1 MSVNEKLTF
10 LTLGSSVLC
19 WPPMAQLGHTSKR
32 TTAKNNKLTQKQNDF
47 SSFTFRSFNC
57 WSPFWH
63 VLFTSPHRKMD
74 PLYFFIR
81 YTMECGVKNLFN
93 IRRNVAH
100 KPIATIAKIIWPNQI
115 IMLWN
120 GFPSFLFHPLSI
132 VHRFDSRHIEK
143 RHRKK
148 ETYIIKC
155 VLNYFNLP
163 LTRGRFSVVIAQT
176 QQHSPDR
183 WNLKN
188 LFLSI
193 MDSVIKNHDSLI
205 IDRIKSTVKGFQIWK
220 IYLSFVYRTSP
231 QVFKRFRWCFI
242 LDWLLHV
249 SVVCGE
255 VWSKDKMLRWSEC
268 QREA

>member
-1 MSVNEKLTF
+1 
-10 LTLGSSVLC
+10 
-19 WPPMAQLGHTSKR
+19 
-32 TTAKNNKLTQKQNDF
+32 
-47 SSFTFRSFNC
+47 
-57 WSPFWH
+57 
-63 VLFTSPHRKMD
+63 
-74 PLYFFIR
+74 
-81 YTMECGVKNLFN
+81 MECSVKNLFN
-93 IRRNVAH
+93 IRRNVAR
-100 KPIATIAKIIWPNQI
+100 KPIATIAKNHLTKSNNHAVKWFS
-115 IMLWN
+115 LLS
-120 GFPSFLFHPLSI
+120 FSPSDI
-132 VHRFDSRHIEK
+132 VHWFDSRHTEK

-176 QQHSPDR
+176 QQHSLKR
-183 WNLKN
+183 WNPKN

-249 SVVCGE
+249 SAVCGE
-255 VWSKDKMLRWSEC
+255 VWSRDEMLRWSEC
-268 QREA
+268 QRGA